1 MHQRAEKYGF
11 GRCMDEFTQ
20 AERNGMDGTHKNLMA
35 LSRRHSGAIGNI
47 SKLVLIGVRGAAP
60 GPVAV
65 GHADPAPVDKE
76 TGDENVIMYL
86 IIQSYLVI

>member
-1 MHQRAEKYGF
+1 MMHQCAGKYGF

-20 AERNGMDGTHKNLMA
+20 AERNGMDDTHKHLMA
-35 LSRRHSGAIGNI
+35 LSRRPSDTIGNI

-65 GHADPAPVDKE
+65 GHADPRACR
-76 TGDENVIMYL
+76 
-86 IIQSYLVI
+86 